1 MPIFN
6 QVVKGGGVTPT
17 GTMYI
22 ISNGTYNVTDKAIA
36 NVNVPQTPATTKYGG
51 AVANVLGD
59 VDSNGVLQYPSGPQC
74 HLVFS
79 GVKTLMAGYILQ
91 QKFLGDSGVLSA
103 VFPDLEEI
111 SGVYAINGIFEYCPN
126 IVSISFPKL
135 LVVSANAAARYLAA
149 NCPSL
154 QRVDFGSLGKTGT
167 SILSVSV
174 FSNAFSGTTADIHY
188 RYELGTNTP
197 NWCQLYGSTGNLVF
211 DLTDLG
217 SLAQLPDPSGYSEGT
232 TCEVSGAYYMVA
244 DDGSGNLYWNNIT
257 RA

>member
-1 MPIFN
+1 MPIIN
-6 QVVKGGGVTPT
+6 QVVKGSGVTPT
-17 GTMYI
+17 GS
-22 ISNGTYNVTDKAIA
+22 ISITNNGTYDVTDKATA
-36 NVNVPQTPATTKYGG
+36 VVNVPQTPATTKYGG
-51 AVANVLGD
+51 GVSNLLGD

-74 HLVFS
+74 RLVFS
-79 GVKTLMAGYILQ
+79 GVKTLSINYILQ
-91 QKFLGDSGVLSA
+91 QKFMGDGGVLSA
-103 VFPDLEEI
+103 VFPDLETV
-111 SGVYAINGIFEYCPN
+111 SGSYAINGIFEYCPN
-126 IVSISFPKL
+126 IVNISFPNL
-135 LVVSANAAARYLAA
+135 LVVSAGTAARYLAA
-149 NCPSL
+149 NCSSL

-167 SILSVSV
+167 SVNANA
-174 FSNAFSGTTADIHY
+174 FSNAFTGTTADIHY

-197 NWCQLYGSTGNLVF
+197 NWCQQYGSTGNLVF